1 MPDLLAGSDR
11 VQRAHDHLP
20 GASAMGVFCQAVFE
34 QLCVSQDDPEL
45 VVQEVEEFCQ
55 VTVSDSGL
63 RIQSGH
69 DDEFRLS
76 DADPGPRET
85 PRGVCW
91 RRAKGCR

>member
-1 MPDLLAGSDR
+1 MPDLLAGPNR
-11 VQRAHDHLP
+11 VQGAYDNLP
-20 GASAMGVFCQAVFE
+20 GAGAMSIFFPTMFQQFRVGQN
-34 QLCVSQDDPEL
+34 DPEL